1 MKFVD
6 LEYENK
12 DATDLCSEDFL
23 SIQKSGKYLLSD
35 FLSKFETSFS
45 LDQGVQYS
53 IGVKNAT
60 DALYMCFSLLGA
72 SNRTIIVPQFGAYPT
87 VVAALQ
93 SGAKRIIAAP
103 INNRL
108 TLDLSNADVPRGS
121 IIVPVHLFGNHTD
134 MDHIVDVARATDSVI
149 IEDCAQSTG
158 LKKSEHSIAA
168 VHSFYPTKPMG
179 CRGDGGAILTDSE
192 DLFQS
197 CKKSRFYGLN
207 TAGEIDAWGFN
218 SRLDEWQSA
227 FLIRKMRYYKDLN
240 AVRQKNASRYMK
252 VVSPGIRY
260 TNNCVYHQ
268 YVILTRNRDAV
279 KNLFDQSG
287 IPTMIH
293 YPRMLSDM
301 SFLTGKV
308 DFIPC
313 KRVSD
318 YVLSLPVGPHLTDD
332 NVNFIE
338 QHLRENRNNVI
349 QYEEIL

>member
-6 LEYENK
+6 LEYENR
-12 DATDLCSEDFL
+12 DAADLCSEDFL

-45 LDQGVQYS
+45 LDQEVQYS
-53 IGVKNAT
+53 VGVKNAT

-72 SNRTIIVPQFGAYPT
+72 SSRTIIVPQFGAYPT

-93 SGAKRIIAAP
+93 SGAKRVIAAP
-103 INNRL
+103 INNSL
-108 TLDLSNADVPRGS
+108 TLDLSNVDVPRDS

-134 MDHIVDVARATDSVI
+134 MDHIADIARATDSI
-149 IEDCAQSTG
+149 IVEDCAQSTG

-168 VHSFYPTKPMG
+168 IHSFYPTKPMG

-227 FLIRKMRYYKDLN
+227 FLIQKMRYYKDLN
-240 AVRQKNASRYMK
+240 AVRQKNAKKILSDLDFGLKY
-252 VVSPGIRY
+252 SDD
-260 TNNCVYHQ
+260 CVYHQ
-268 YVILTRNRDAV
+268 LVTIWKDRDYVV
-279 KNLFDQSG
+279 KKLSDLG
-287 IPTMIH
+287 IPSMVH
-293 YPRMLSDM
+293 YPKMLCDM
-301 SFLTGKV
+301 PRLRDKV
-308 DFIPC
+308 EFMRC

-318 YVLSLPVGPHLTDD
+318 NVISLPVGPHLNDED
-332 NVNFIE
+332 LEKISCSLKF
-338 QHLRENRNNVI
+338 LRNYA
-349 QYEEIL
+349 QSYECVK